1 MQHPVLATENA
12 LPPLVHSP
20 CKGRQRNKLRSPHPK
35 VCTAADGRRLALS
48 QTGLKQVT
56 SARKHAKKTH
66 GKNQRAPP
74 RLWRGTR
81 SLAFRSWRRGSL
93 LSPRDE
99 GEKRHLWE
107 PSPSIHTHRFR
118 GDRPPQPS
126 GSGSP
131 GSPPGRRYPGGTGT
145 LTAQEPQAEQ
155 EQQAQAAARHLPAAA
170 AAWGGARG
178 RGLGARGALTAPG
191 RALPPPS
198 RSRPKLLTCPRRRL
212 PAPKAGAGA

>member
-20 CKGRQRNKLRSPHPK
+20 CKGRQKNKLCSPHPK

-48 QTGLKQVT
+48 QAGLKQVT

-107 PSPSIHTHRFR
+107 PSPSIHTHTDSAGTVPR
-118 GDRPPQPS
+118 
-126 GSGSP
+126 SP
-131 GSPPGRRYPGGTGT
+131 AGR
-145 LTAQEPQAEQ
+145 E
-155 EQQAQAAARHLPAAA
+155 
-170 AAWGGARG
+170 
-178 RGLGARGALTAPG
+178 ARGAPRGGGIPAGQGHLQLRSP
-191 RALPPPS
+191 RQS
-198 RSRPKLLTCPRRRL
+198 RSSRRRLRLAIFPRRRRRGAVPGAGGSA
-212 PAPKAGAGA
+212 PAELSQRPAGLCLLRAGAAPNF